1 MAKRIYQLLVQ
12 HNLYEKI
19 TSMDRVRAFMEQ
31 HIICVWSYHSIL
43 KQLQQDLLSALQPFG
58 GERVREALHL
68 MSQLILE
75 EEVGQTA
82 DGRYVSLFE
91 LYLEAL
97 QAIGG
102 DTSHIMTFFDAL
114 DAGKDIEESIDL
126 ARFSPAAREYALHTA
141 EALKLNP
148 LQKAVTLYYETEPF
162 IPMTLL
168 NQITRLNKKSCLDDL
183 LTYFHLHLDGMEFAD
198 GSPMSQLVGI
208 LGGDCEMLE
217 EESNMAAE
225 TVLKH
230 RLMLWDEISINLDT
244 LPALLLSVPLNRH
257 LRLVR

>member
-12 HNLYEKI
+12 HKLYEKI

-43 KQLQQDLLSALQPFG
+43 KQLQQDLLKALQPFG

-75 EEVGQTA
+75 EEVSQTA

-91 LYLEAL
+91 LYLESL

-102 DTSHIMTFFDAL
+102 DVSHIMTFFDAL
-114 DAGKDIEESIDL
+114 ESGKDVEKSLAL
-126 ARFSPAAREYALHTA
+126 ARFSPAMMQYALHTA
-141 EALKLNP
+141 AALKLNP

-162 IPMTLL
+162 IPMSLL
-168 NQITRLNKKSCLDDL
+168 DQISRLNKKSCLDDL
-183 LTYFHLHLDGMEFAD
+183 LTYFHLHLDGMEYAG
-198 GSPMSQLVGI
+198 GSPMNQLVGI
-208 LGGDCEMLE
+208 LGGDCEMLQGE
-217 EESNMAAE
+217 TSQAAE
-225 TVLKH
+225 QVLQH
-230 RLMLWDEISINLDT
+230 RLQLWDEIAISIEDMPEIL
-244 LPALLLSVPLNRH
+244 LPMPLHRH